1 MVKHDGVM
9 TRRRAPGRFR
19 AMDSTTHTPALTGT
33 TSELDADAGTAGA
46 TEPGFS
52 AAELAEREWFTIPA
66 LAAYL
71 ETSPNTLYKW
81 VQKGEFP
88 KYVRL
93 PNNSIR
99 VHRDDLELWLH
110 RRRVA

>member
-1 MVKHDGVM
+1 MDTTK
-9 TRRRAPGRFR
+9 TNPGPT
-19 AMDSTTHTPALTGT
+19 DTVIEP
-33 TSELDADAGTAGA
+33 DVADATDIANV
-46 TEPGFS
+46 PGFS